1 MGLGFEQY
9 GSDGVGRDVDSPR
22 EAAVVQTPTKV
33 IGLSKEELGG
43 AVITEIS
50 GGEHSTLFLASNGNV
65 YACGSSNDGR
75 LGLADTDPASRTDS
89 SMISCPSPC
98 W

>member
-1 MGLGFEQY
+1 MGQI
-9 GSDGVGRDVDSPR
+9 GVGRDVDSPR

-75 LGLADTDPASRTDS
+75 LWSRGHRSRLQETDS